1 MASDF
6 LLYKKNSFWGFHYI
20 RFSIVSMFDL
30 FFELVRVL
38 TQLNYESEL
47 RNKERIRRMVNK
59 RAQKERQGERER
71 QKDKK
76 ERRQKYRKGG
86 GSKNTNKLEVGE
98 KRKQT
103 RKAENRVKL
112 FQIFGKFKLSTRL
125 TCRYNAS
132 LHFFALFATIK
143 S

>member
-47 RNKERIRRMVNK
+47 RNKERIRRMMNK
-59 RAQKERQGERER
+59 RAQKERQRERER

-76 ERRQKYRKGG
+76 GRR
-86 GSKNTNKLEVGE
+86 
-98 KRKQT
+98 
-103 RKAENRVKL
+103 
-112 FQIFGKFKLSTRL
+112 
-125 TCRYNAS
+125 
-132 LHFFALFATIK
+132 
-143 S
+143 